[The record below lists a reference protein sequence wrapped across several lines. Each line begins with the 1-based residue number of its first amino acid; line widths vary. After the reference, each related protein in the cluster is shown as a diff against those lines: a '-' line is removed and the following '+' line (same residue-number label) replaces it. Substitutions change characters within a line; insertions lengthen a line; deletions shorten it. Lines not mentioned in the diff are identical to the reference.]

1 MIKQLLLPLF
11 MISSLFSKDIEEMD
25 KIIPLA
31 PEVEKSIYIEATLF
45 VVVFALMSII
55 SIIISKKHAK
65 QNAIKD
71 REKREKQKTQED
83 ERERSQVN
91 SIEDTRETKRVTEL
105 SKMLKDGLIT
115 DEEFQVLS
123 DASKAKL
130 N

>member
-11 MISSLFSKDIEEMD
+11 MFSSLFAKDIEEMD
-25 KIIPLA
+25 EIVPLD
-31 PEVEKSIYIEATLF
+31 PEVAQSLYIESALF
-45 VVVFALMSII
+45 VAVFTIMSIV
-55 SIIISKKHAK
+55 SIVISKKHAK
-65 QNAIKD
+65 QNALKD
-71 REKREKQKTQED
+71 KEAKEKQKAQEE

-123 DASKAKL
+123 NASKAKS

>member
-11 MISSLFSKDIEEMD
+11 MFSSLFAKDIEEMD

-31 PEVEKSIYIEATLF
+31 PEAEKSIYIEATLF
-45 VVVFALMSII
+45 VAVFALMSII

-65 QNAIKD
+65 QNALVD
-71 REKREKQKTQED
+71 REKREKQKAQE
-83 ERERSQVN
+83 EAEKRSQ
-91 SIEDTRETKRVTEL
+91 SSFIEEPKKTKRVEEL
-105 SKMLKDGLIT
+105 STMLKDGLIT